1 MEKFRGEQKNVTRF
15 RDFISILSVRLC
27 SRFIAHESG
36 SNSPGQ
42 GFDQNKVPAVEG
54 FYLGF
59 AYGKINIPAI
69 PRPSGGRG
77 DVVAKDW
84 CITLTVA
91 QVGYTFESLCPVTAD
106 NGVTT

>member
-1 MEKFRGEQKNVTRF
+1 MEKFRGEQKNATRF
-15 RDFISILSVRLC
+15 RDFLFLFYPYDFVVDLLPMNQEVIPR
-27 SRFIAHESG
+27 
-36 SNSPGQ
+36 GQ

-69 PRPSGGRG
+69 PRPSGG
-77 DVVAKDW
+77 DVVANDW